1 MRSLHFFWWC
11 GVITVGCGLWAF
23 HRFNRWLGVTWLL
36 AGFGLM
42 VYWTS
47 PPVEILGGH
56 NEFNS
61 LVIAK
66 LTYSVI
72 ALALLV
78 AVWWHL
84 KLPTHGSAFQTES
97 HS

>member
-1 MRSLHFFWWC
+1 ML
-11 GVITVGCGLWAF
+11 T
-23 HRFNRWLGVTWLL
+23 
-36 AGFGLM
+36 GFGLM

-47 PPVEILGGH
+47 PPVDILGGH
-56 NEFNS
+56 DEFES

-72 ALALLV
+72 ALALLI

-84 KLPTHGSAFQTES
+84 KLRPHES
-97 HS
+97 SVNLTPSI